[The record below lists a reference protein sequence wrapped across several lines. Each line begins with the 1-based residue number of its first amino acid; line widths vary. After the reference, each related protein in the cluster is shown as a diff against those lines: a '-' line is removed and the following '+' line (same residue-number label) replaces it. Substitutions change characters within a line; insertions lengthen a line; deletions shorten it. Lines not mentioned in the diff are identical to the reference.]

1 MARESVIAH
10 AIPLTRWAQGQLDA
24 LAALTPGAALPEA
37 SALLTERA
45 MLHGLTVP
53 GDVSCRGGCR
63 FHRTRDGW
71 IALNLARPG
80 DRELLP
86 ALFQTDSPLDLATSF
101 AKLDEAEA
109 VARGRLL
116 GMAIAGLS
124 ERPASPA
131 LATSAQ
137 GPARPAPHRLLRVL
151 DLSALW
157 AGPLASRLLHLCGG
171 EVTRVESRG
180 REDRLRESDPRHF
193 NRLAE
198 GKRTVALDLRTAA
211 GRERLTQLI
220 AQADIVIEAARPRAL
235 RQLGVDADACVR
247 AQPGLVWLTITG
259 HGVAGEAANWVGFG
273 DDTSVAG
280 GLSARLHA
288 QTGQI
293 GFVGDAIADPL
304 TGIFAAR
311 AALEHY
317 RTGHGARL
325 IVAMSGL
332 VGEAV
337 ARDPH
342 LSQDLTVWNARRGQP
357 ILAPEAIP
365 C

>member
-1 MARESVIAH
+1 MSAP

-24 LAALTPGAALPEA
+24 LAAMAPGAALPEA
-37 SALLTERA
+37 GALLAERA

-71 IALNLARPG
+71 VALNLARPG

-86 ALFQTDSPLDLATSF
+86 ALFHTDAPVDLASGF
-101 AKLDEAEA
+101 APLDEAEA

-116 GMAIAGLS
+116 GMAIAGLC

-137 GPARPAPHRLLRVL
+137 GPNRPAPHRPPRVL

-157 AGPLASRLLHLCGG
+157 AGPLASRLLRLCGG
-171 EVTRVESRG
+171 EVVRVESRG
-180 REDRLRESDPRHF
+180 REDRLRDTDPRHF
-193 NRLAE
+193 HRLAE
-198 GKRTVALDLRTAA
+198 DKRSVALDLRTAA
-211 GRERLTQLI
+211 GRARLAQLI

-235 RQLGVDADACVR
+235 RQLGFDADACVH

-259 HGVAGEAANWVGFG
+259 HGIAGEAANWVGFG

-288 QTGQI
+288 ETGEI

-342 LSQDLTVWNARRGQP
+342 LSQDLTAWNARRGHP
-357 ILAPEAIP
+357 VLAPEAVP

>member
-1 MARESVIAH
+1 MIAP

-24 LAALTPGAALPEA
+24 LAALSPAAHLPEA
-37 SALLTERA
+37 GALLAERA
-45 MLHGLTVP
+45 VLHGLTVP
-53 GDVSCRGGCR
+53 GAVSCRGGCR

-71 IALNLARPG
+71 VALNLARPS

-86 ALFQTDSPLDLATSF
+86 ALFQTDAPIDLATGF
-101 AKLDEAEA
+101 ALLDEAEA

-131 LATSAQ
+131 LAPSAL
-137 GPARPAPHRLLRVL
+137 GHDRPAQNRPPRVL

-157 AGPLASRLLHLCGG
+157 AGPLAARLLRLCGG
-171 EVTRVESRG
+171 EVTRIESRG
-180 REDRLRESDPRHF
+180 REDRLRETDPRHF
-193 NRLAE
+193 TRLAE

-211 GRERLTQLI
+211 GRDLLTQLI

-235 RQLGVDADACVR
+235 RQLGFDAEALVR
-247 AQPGLVWLTITG
+247 ARPGLVWLTITG
-259 HGVAGEAANWVGFG
+259 HGIAGEATNWVGFG

-288 QTGQI
+288 QTGQV

-311 AALEHY
+311 AALERY
-317 RTGHGARL
+317 RTGHGGRL

-337 ARDPH
+337 AQDPH
-342 LSQDLTVWNARRGQP
+342 LSQDLVAWNARRGQP
-357 ILAPEAIP
+357 ILAPEAVP